1 VHPGS
6 RLSSIFSVHPAGL
19 TRSINQSLARAE
31 ELGMRPLQAHGHH
44 GFGNSYATT
53 GQREPARA
61 ELSATTALDSVME
74 IMFWVPWAETALAEV
89 EAC

>member
-1 VHPGS
+1 VHPVS
-6 RLSSIFSVHPAGL
+6 CLSSISSVHPAGL
-19 TRSINQSLARAE
+19 MRSINQSLARAE

-44 GFGNSYATT
+44 GLGTSYATT
-53 GQREPARA
+53 GQPEPARA
-61 ELSATTALDSVME
+61 ELSATIALDSVME